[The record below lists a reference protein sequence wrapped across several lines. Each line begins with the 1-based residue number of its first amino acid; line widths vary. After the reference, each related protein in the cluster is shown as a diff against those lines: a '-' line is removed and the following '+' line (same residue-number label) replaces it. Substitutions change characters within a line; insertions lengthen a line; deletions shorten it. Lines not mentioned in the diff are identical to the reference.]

1 MDIGNAAMFFPNHSF
16 LIALLYYPKYPELL
30 EANLR
35 IATNCVWLS
44 LSFITVSKIDVLRNL
59 SFPSKSVAPV
69 LIPCVHSLNNMS
81 SCSGL
86 IMWLTTTV
94 LIC

>member
-44 LSFITVSKIDVLRNL
+44 LSFIKVSKIDVLRNL

-69 LIPCVHSLNNMS
+69 LIPRVHSLNTS

-86 IMWLTTTV
+86 IIIWPTTTV